1 MKTIKTF
8 LPQFTGFYSTLFEDI
23 IDSEVDYILE
33 EEETYTT
40 DNVEFDYKTF
50 KEDISKQ
57 CVGVFEDAFN
67 RDMHTK
73 LSVSFESLFS
83 PKFYN
88 FENDSINVAISL
100 SQDDFDTIIATI
112 KENKTDSLEPW
123 EGQSEKSPNNNI
135 PHSPSISEQLFFI
148 PEANFH
154 RKNKENLQSRLQNAK
169 FIGGFLNKY
178 LLFEENHSLLLID
191 QHAAAERVNY
201 EKFLNQ
207 ILSL

>member
-100 SQDDFDTIIATI
+100 SQDDFDTVISAI
-112 KENKTDSLEPW
+112 KENKTE
-123 EGQSEKSPNNNI
+123 
-135 PHSPSISEQLFFI
+135 ISEQLKEKYSSRDGFSS
-148 PEANFH
+148 FH
-154 RKNKENLQSRLQNAK
+154 STDLDEWIEDLTLEFEN
-169 FIGGFLNKY
+169 
-178 LLFEENHSLLLID
+178 EEDCSHKWGAILEILCDVLDIIDEEEMVDKVRGNVSLD
-191 QHAAAERVNY
+191 Y
-201 EKFLNQ
+201 ELK
-207 ILSL
+207 

>member
-1 MKTIKTF
+1 MKTIKTY
-8 LPQFTGFYSTLFEDI
+8 LPVFSGFYGTLFEDI

-33 EEETYTT
+33 GEETYTT

-88 FENDSINVAISL
+88 FENDSINVTISL
-100 SQDDFDTIIATI
+100 SRNDFDTVISAI
-112 KENKTDSLEPW
+112 KENKTE
-123 EGQSEKSPNNNI
+123 
-135 PHSPSISEQLFFI
+135 ISEQLKEKYSSRDGFSS
-148 PEANFH
+148 FH
-154 RKNKENLQSRLQNAK
+154 STDLDEWIEDLTLEFEN
-169 FIGGFLNKY
+169 
-178 LLFEENHSLLLID
+178 EEDCSHKWGAILEILCDVLDIIDEEEMVDKVRGNVSLD
-191 QHAAAERVNY
+191 Y
-201 EKFLNQ
+201 ELK
-207 ILSL
+207 

>member
-33 EEETYTT
+33 GEETYTT

-50 KEDISKQ
+50 KDDISKQ

-88 FENDSINVAISL
+88 FENDSINVSISL
-100 SQDDFDTIIATI
+100 SQNDFNAIISAI
-112 KENKTDSLEPW
+112 KENKTE
-123 EGQSEKSPNNNI
+123 
-135 PHSPSISEQLFFI
+135 ISEQLKEKYSSRDGFSS
-148 PEANFH
+148 FH
-154 RKNKENLQSRLQNAK
+154 STDLDEWIEDLTLEFEN
-169 FIGGFLNKY
+169 
-178 LLFEENHSLLLID
+178 EEDCSHKWGAILEILCDVLDIIDEEEMVDKVRGNVSLD
-191 QHAAAERVNY
+191 Y
-201 EKFLNQ
+201 ELK
-207 ILSL
+207 

>member
-8 LPQFTGFYSTLFEDI
+8 LPVFTGFAYTLFEDI

-33 EEETYTT
+33 GEETYTT

-50 KEDISKQ
+50 KDDISKQ

-88 FENDSINVAISL
+88 FENDSINVTISL
-100 SQDDFDTIIATI
+100 SRNDFDTVISAI
-112 KENKTDSLEPW
+112 KENKTE
-123 EGQSEKSPNNNI
+123 
-135 PHSPSISEQLFFI
+135 ISEQLKEKYSSRDGFSS
-148 PEANFH
+148 FH
-154 RKNKENLQSRLQNAK
+154 STDLDEWIEDLTLEFEN
-169 FIGGFLNKY
+169 
-178 LLFEENHSLLLID
+178 EEDCSHKWGAILEILCDVLDIIDEEEMVDKVRGNCSLD
-191 QHAAAERVNY
+191 Y
-201 EKFLNQ
+201 ELK
-207 ILSL
+207 

>member
-23 IDSEVDYILE
+23 IDSEE
-33 EEETYTT
+33 ENIFEENESYTT

-100 SQDDFDTIIATI
+100 SQDDFDTVISAI
-112 KENKTDSLEPW
+112 KENKTE
-123 EGQSEKSPNNNI
+123 
-135 PHSPSISEQLFFI
+135 ISEQLKEKYSSRDGFSS
-148 PEANFH
+148 FH
-154 RKNKENLQSRLQNAK
+154 STDLDEWIEDLTLEFEN
-169 FIGGFLNKY
+169 
-178 LLFEENHSLLLID
+178 EEDCSHKWGAILEILCDVLDIIDEEEMVDKVRGNVSLD
-191 QHAAAERVNY
+191 Y
-201 EKFLNQ
+201 ELK
-207 ILSL
+207 

>member
-1 MKTIKTF
+1 MKTIKTY
-8 LPQFTGFYSTLFEDI
+8 LPIFSGFYGTLFEDI
-23 IDSEVDYILE
+23 IDSEE
-33 EEETYTT
+33 ENIFEENESYTT

-100 SQDDFDTIIATI
+100 SQDDFDTVISAI
-112 KENKTDSLEPW
+112 KENKTE
-123 EGQSEKSPNNNI
+123 
-135 PHSPSISEQLFFI
+135 ISEQLKEKYSSRDGFSS
-148 PEANFH
+148 FH
-154 RKNKENLQSRLQNAK
+154 STDLDEWIEDLTLEFEN
-169 FIGGFLNKY
+169 
-178 LLFEENHSLLLID
+178 EEDCSHKWGAILEILCDVLDIIDEEEMVDKVRGNVSLD
-191 QHAAAERVNY
+191 Y
-201 EKFLNQ
+201 ELK
-207 ILSL
+207 

>member
-1 MKTIKTF
+1 MRKAEFKNRVEKTIKTF

-33 EEETYTT
+33 GEETYTT

-50 KEDISKQ
+50 KDDISKQ

-67 RDMHTK
+67 RDMHVK

-100 SQDDFDTIIATI
+100 SRNDFNAIISAI
-112 KENKTDSLEPW
+112 KENKTE
-123 EGQSEKSPNNNI
+123 
-135 PHSPSISEQLFFI
+135 ISEQLKEKYSSRDGFSS
-148 PEANFH
+148 FH
-154 RKNKENLQSRLQNAK
+154 STDLDEWIEDLTLEFEN
-169 FIGGFLNKY
+169 
-178 LLFEENHSLLLID
+178 EEDCSHKWGAILEILCD
-191 QHAAAERVNY
+191 FMERVH
-201 EKFLNQ
+201 E
-207 ILSL
+207 SGRVP

>member
-23 IDSEVDYILE
+23 IDSEE
-33 EEETYTT
+33 ENIFEENESYTT

-112 KENKTDSLEPW
+112 KENKTE
-123 EGQSEKSPNNNI
+123 
-135 PHSPSISEQLFFI
+135 ISEQLKERYSSREGFSS
-148 PEANFH
+148 FH
-154 RKNKENLQSRLQNAK
+154 STDLDEWIEDLTLE
-169 FIGGFLNKY
+169 
-178 LLFEENHSLLLID
+178 FETEEDCSHKWGAILEILCDVLDIIDEEEMVDKVRGNCSLD
-191 QHAAAERVNY
+191 Y
-201 EKFLNQ
+201 ELK
-207 ILSL
+207 

>member
-33 EEETYTT
+33 GEETYTT
-40 DNVEFDYKTF
+40 DNVEFDYKAF

-67 RDMHTK
+67 RDMHVK

-100 SQDDFDTIIATI
+100 NKEDFDAIISAI
-112 KENKTDSLEPW
+112 KENKTE
-123 EGQSEKSPNNNI
+123 
-135 PHSPSISEQLFFI
+135 ISEQLKERYSSREGFSS
-148 PEANFH
+148 FH
-154 RKNKENLQSRLQNAK
+154 STDLDEWIEDLTLEFEN
-169 FIGGFLNKY
+169 
-178 LLFEENHSLLLID
+178 EEDCSHKWGAIL
-191 QHAAAERVNY
+191 E
-201 EKFLNQ
+201 
-207 ILSL
+207 ILSNVLDIIDEEDMVDLVRGNVSLDYELK